1 MVTPG
6 LDARGLEMPR
16 LLTSLVFIVA
26 LAGCNKVPDACLT
39 VQDELSFPYSFATY
53 EASGRTHEEWR
64 SDLRR
69 QLRNAIATT
78 EIGKVPDPPVA
89 VGDSFIDDVRVITY
103 ELESEIDGVMIP
115 YGILIPQVAV
125 GREEQHVVILLHGH
139 GETASAPFDSQS
151 EMRNVGGRLLD
162 EGYVVVSVELRSFG
176 DFLVDGKG
184 HDAYIADLGD
194 GEFIGQVVT
203 ETIQVSE
210 AVVDLYSDS
219 DLNTVAIFGHSFGG
233 YIALHV
239 GALVDGMD
247 FVMSSGHFLPYACIN
262 TDFAHAGQDILAME
276 DIAEIYDVTALAAPE
291 AKVDLFFGAQDSLF
305 TSASVESFERLEVVY
320 DKLGVPGEA
329 NIHVNPSI
337 GHEVDPGAVIAALP
351 IIPKG

>member
-1 MVTPG
+1 
-6 LDARGLEMPR
+6 MPR
-16 LLTSLVFIVA
+16 LIFFASCLVAVSA
-26 LAGCNKVPDACLT
+26 CNKVPDACLT
-39 VQDELSFPYSFATY
+39 VADELSFPYSFATY
-53 EASGRTHEEWR
+53 EAFGRTNEDWR
-64 SDLRR
+64 ADLRR
-69 QLRNAIATT
+69 QLRNAISTT
-78 EIGKVPDPPVA
+78 EIGKAPGPPV
-89 VGDSFIDDVRVITY
+89 VLGESLIDGTRVTRY
-103 ELESEIDGVMIP
+103 ELESRIDGVMIP
-115 YGILIPQVAV
+115 YGILVPPVAM

-139 GETASAPFDSQS
+139 GESAAAPFDSQS

-162 EGYVVVSVELRSFG
+162 EGYVVVSIELRSFG

-210 AVVDLYSDS
+210 AVLDLYSAN
-219 DLNTVAIFGHSFGG
+219 DLNTFAVFGHSFGG

-239 GALVDGMD
+239 GALVDGMN

-276 DIAEIYDVTALAAPE
+276 DVAEIYDVTALAAPE

-305 TSASVESFERLEVVY
+305 TSASVESFERLEVIY
-320 DKLGVPGEA
+320 DELGVPGEA
-329 NIHVNPSI
+329 NMHVNPSI
-337 GHEVDPGAVIAALP
+337 GHEVDPDAVIAALP